1 MLRKFLMVK
10 HDGIKRNF
18 QASGLTLAYSA
29 YGQDSAPTVL
39 FAHGGGQTR
48 HAWKGAAKS
57 LGEQGFYS
65 IALDLRGHGDSE
77 WAEDGDYSLEA
88 FGGDLVVIAEQL
100 SAGGRAPHIVGAS
113 LGGLGA
119 IIGAGVLKP
128 GAFASVTLVDITPN
142 MEASGV
148 AKIMGFMAEH
158 SADGFAT
165 LEEAADVITQYMPH
179 RPRPKDLEGL
189 RKNLRQG
196 QDKRWRW
203 HWDPAFIKGVMKRSA
218 VEKASDLDQAVR
230 NIDVPIHLV
239 RGRMSELVS
248 EASVKAFQILVPDA
262 HYTDVAGARHM
273 VAGDNNDVFTAAV
286 SDFLR
291 QHSEGITA

>member
-1 MLRKFLMVK
+1 MAMY
-10 HDGIKRNF
+10 DGCEREI
-18 QASGLTLAYSA
+18 QASGLTLTYSA
-29 YGQDSAPTVL
+29 YGQDSAPTVI

-48 HAWKGAAKS
+48 YAWKGAARS
-57 LGEQGFYS
+57 LGQQGFYS

-88 FGGDLVVIAEQL
+88 FGRDLVSVAEQL
-100 SAGGRAPHIVGAS
+100 SDGGPAPHIVGAS

-119 IIGAGVLKP
+119 MVGAGMLQPK
-128 GAFASVTLVDITPN
+128 AFASVTLVDITPN

-158 SADGFAT
+158 SVDGFAT
-165 LEEAADVITQYMPH
+165 LEEAADVIAQYLPH
-179 RPRPKDLEGL
+179 RPRPKDLDGL

-203 HWDPAFIKGVMKRSA
+203 HWDPAFIKGVMQRSTVA
-218 VEKASDLDQAVR
+218 RAGDLEQSVR
-230 NIDVPIHLV
+230 NITVPVHLV

-248 EASVKAFQILVPDA
+248 EASVKAFQDLLPQA
-262 HYTDVAGARHM
+262 HFTDVAGARHM
-273 VAGDNNDVFTAAV
+273 VAGDNNDVFTTAV
-286 SDFLR
+286 SNFLR
-291 QHSEGITA
+291 QHSEGVEA

>member
-1 MLRKFLMVK
+1 MYDGLERK
-10 HDGIKRNF
+10 I
-18 QASGLTLAYSA
+18 QASGLTLTYSA
-29 YGQDSAPTVL
+29 YGQASAPAVI

-48 HAWKGAAKS
+48 YAWKGAARS
-57 LGEQGFYS
+57 LGQQGFYS

-77 WAEDGDYSLEA
+77 WAKDGDYSLEA
-88 FGGDLVVIAEQL
+88 FGRDLVAVAEQL
-100 SAGGRAPHIVGAS
+100 SVAGRAPHIVGAS

-119 IIGAGVLKP
+119 MVGAGILQPK
-128 GAFASVTLVDITPN
+128 AFASVTLVDITPN

-158 SADGFAT
+158 SENGFST
-165 LEEAADVITQYMPH
+165 LEDAADVIAQYMPH

-196 QDKRWRW
+196 EDKRWRW
-203 HWDPAFIKGVMKRSA
+203 HWDPAFIQGVMARSA
-218 VEKASDLDQAVR
+218 VEKAGDLEQSVR
-230 NIDVPIHLV
+230 NISVPVHLV

-248 EASVKAFQILVPDA
+248 EASVKAFQALVPHA
-262 HYTDVAGARHM
+262 HFTDVAGARHM

-291 QHSEGITA
+291 QHSESV

>member
-1 MLRKFLMVK
+1 MAMY
-10 HDGIKRNF
+10 DGCEREI
-18 QASGLTLAYSA
+18 QASGLTLTYSA
-29 YGQDSAPTVL
+29 YGQDSAPTVI

-48 HAWKGAAKS
+48 YAWKGAARS
-57 LGEQGFYS
+57 LGQQGFYS

-88 FGGDLVVIAEQL
+88 FGRDLVSVAEQF
-100 SAGGRAPHIVGAS
+100 SDGGPAPHIVGAS

-119 IIGAGVLKP
+119 MVGAGMLQPK
-128 GAFASVTLVDITPN
+128 AFASVTLVDITPN

-158 SADGFAT
+158 SVDGFAT
-165 LEEAADVITQYMPH
+165 LEEAADVIAQYLPH
-179 RPRPKDLEGL
+179 RPRPKDLDGL

-203 HWDPAFIKGVMKRSA
+203 HWDPAFIQGVMQRSA
-218 VEKASDLDQAVR
+218 VARAGDLEESVR
-230 NIDVPIHLV
+230 NITVPVHLV

-248 EASVKAFQILVPDA
+248 EASVKAFQALLPQA
-262 HYTDVAGARHM
+262 HFTDVAGARHM
-273 VAGDNNDVFTAAV
+273 VAGDNNDVFTTAV
-286 SDFLR
+286 SNFLR
-291 QHSEGITA
+291 QHSEGIEA